1 MKIPKTITCDRCKS
15 TVDGILDDS
24 FKSII
29 MTAGYYVVSTGYWK
43 GYGNAGEVNICDK
56 CMFADPRYIK
66 RYGDLRIKKS

>member
-1 MKIPKTITCDRCKS
+1 MKITKTIICDRCHS

-29 MTAGYYVVSTGYWK
+29 MTAGYYQVDQGYWRN
-43 GYGNAGEVNICDK
+43 YGNEGEVNICDA

-66 RYGDLRIKKS
+66 RYGNVK